1 MKSGTKYIYTVYI
14 YILYDLCAKMSPL
27 NLYTQFVFFFLPQIL
42 YLFFVFFVVVV
53 VQACFSSSET
63 GCALGT
69 DTKRRTVGFADE
81 NRL

>member
-1 MKSGTKYIYTVYI
+1 
-14 YILYDLCAKMSPL
+14 MSPL

-42 YLFFVFFVVVV
+42 YLFFVFFVVV